1 MSFFFWFVFL
11 LINLKVIAVSMMVQ
25 NYRNIKIKKLIKI
38 SFHLINKCNQCMN
51 TLFSKILFTIIKSK
65 KTSKIYYLKLKKV
78 VYILK

>member
-1 MSFFFWFVFL
+1 
-11 LINLKVIAVSMMVQ
+11 
-25 NYRNIKIKKLIKI
+25 
-38 SFHLINKCNQCMN
+38 MN